1 MDFILTLALLLI
13 LLANAK
19 IAGEICERIG
29 YNAVLGELLLGTLLG
44 PSLLGILNPSNE
56 IIAFLAEVGVL
67 FLLFEI
73 GLESNLKALLRVG
86 IRATMVAI
94 IGVVCPMIL
103 GFGMF
108 MFLGYSFLVSLL
120 VGATM
125 TATSVGITMRV
136 FSDLKKVDTVEGRII
151 LSAAVIDDVLGLLIL
166 AIIAG
171 LAQGQELSIYNIGKI
186 LLLSVGFLIITI
198 LLGVVI
204 MPSIFDYIGKLKAKE
219 AIVCFSLVFAGF
231 LGIFAQEIGLA
242 AIVGVFLAGLLLT
255 RTNYAKELHFKIN
268 SISSIF
274 IPFFFIVAGAHI
286 SLTAFTSLN
295 SLTIILVLLLLAC
308 IGKIASGLA
317 VKNVASSLIVGIGM
331 IPRGEVGLIFAQ
343 YGLTYSLID
352 SSLYS
357 VLVTVILLTTFITPI
372 LLKKML
378 D

>member
-151 LSAAVIDDVLGLLIL
+151 LGAAVIDDVI
-166 AIIAG
+166 
-171 LAQGQELSIYNIGKI
+171 
-186 LLLSVGFLIITI
+186 
-198 LLGVVI
+198 
-204 MPSIFDYIGKLKAKE
+204 
-219 AIVCFSLVFAGF
+219 
-231 LGIFAQEIGLA
+231 
-242 AIVGVFLAGLLLT
+242 
-255 RTNYAKELHFKIN
+255 
-268 SISSIF
+268 
-274 IPFFFIVAGAHI
+274 
-286 SLTAFTSLN
+286 
-295 SLTIILVLLLLAC
+295 
-308 IGKIASGLA
+308 
-317 VKNVASSLIVGIGM
+317 
-331 IPRGEVGLIFAQ
+331 
-343 YGLTYSLID
+343 
-352 SSLYS
+352 
-357 VLVTVILLTTFITPI
+357 
-372 LLKKML
+372 
-378 D
+378 